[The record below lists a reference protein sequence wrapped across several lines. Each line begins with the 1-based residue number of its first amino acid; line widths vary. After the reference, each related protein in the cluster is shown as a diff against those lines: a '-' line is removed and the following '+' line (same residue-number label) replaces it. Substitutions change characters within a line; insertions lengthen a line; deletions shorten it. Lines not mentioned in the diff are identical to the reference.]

1 MNIRTTVS
9 EDRDFIAS
17 VISSSLLEDSINY
30 ILDKYDMEDLYGAD
44 TLHEWALENGYVK
57 ED

>member
-1 MNIRTTVS
+1 MNIRTTAS

-17 VISSSLLEDSINY
+17 LISSSLLEDAIDY
-30 ILDKYDMEDLYGAD
+30 ILDKYDMEDLYGVD